1 MTDHDDFHRMLAGW
15 FEADAL
21 SPAPTGGLDRV
32 FDATRRSRP
41 RPAWL
46 AGPGSH
52 WVGDGQT
59 AESSTGDRYLR
70 RLGLSWCTALILLLV
85 LAALAGGAILVGAQ
99 LLHRSS
105 VPAGRLGQLV
115 YGLDGDMYVANWDG
129 TNPVRIA
136 DGASGLGPT
145 ACGSDGGEGRI
156 WSPDGQHLA
165 YRSASGDGCAA
176 TVVIADPTTKA
187 VVSFPGD
194 GWAVSWSPDS
204 TRIATWID
212 VFNTIG
218 IYGVDGVR
226 QALLTVPAGCAE
238 GGDYDPVWSSD
249 GRSLIGRACEVPID
263 SRPPQTLPSTDPRSH
278 EWWAY
283 SPDGARVAYVSLG
296 SLVDA
301 AVDGSQDRVLVTSG
315 VTEPVFRPVWS
326 PTGDRIAF
334 AGAPPEG
341 PDGILANEISVVDVT
356 SGTVT
361 LLASASGTGTVQ
373 LIGFSPDGDL
383 ILFSRTDAG
392 NTSSL
397 WSVHA
402 DGSDPQ
408 LLVSGADWGDWQW
421 LPPGP

>member
-1 MTDHDDFHRMLAGW
+1 MTDHDDFHRMLTGW

-32 FDATRRSRP
+32 FDATRRRRP

-46 AGPGSH
+46 ASPGSH

-59 AESSTGDRYLR
+59 GGSSTGDRFLR
-70 RLGLSWCTALILLLV
+70 RLGLSGSTALILLLV

-99 LLHRSS
+99 LFHRSS
-105 VPAGRLGQLV
+105 VPAGRLGRLA
-115 YGLDGDMYVANWDG
+115 YGLDGYMYVANWDG

-136 DGASGLGPT
+136 DGASGIGPT
-145 ACGSDGGEGRI
+145 DCGSDGGEGRI

-165 YRSASGDGCAA
+165 YRSASGDGCAG

-212 VFNTIG
+212 MFNTIG

-226 QALLTVPAGCAE
+226 QALLTVPPGCAQA
-238 GGDYDPVWSSD
+238 GDYDPVWSSD
-249 GRSLIGRACEVPID
+249 GRSLIGRACEVPVD
-263 SRPPQTLPSTDPRSH
+263 GRPPQTLPSTDPRSH
-278 EWWAY
+278 ESWAY
-283 SPDGARVAYVSLG
+283 SPDAARVSYVSLG

-301 AVDGSQDRVLVTSG
+301 AVDGSQDRVLITSG
-315 VTEPVFRPVWS
+315 VVPAGFRPVWS

-334 AGAPPEG
+334 AGAPPVG
-341 PDGILANEISVVDVT
+341 PDGILPNEISVVDVT

-383 ILFSRTDAG
+383 ILFSRTDAS
-392 NTSSL
+392 NASSL
-397 WSVHA
+397 WSVRA

-408 LLVSGADWGDWQW
+408 LLVSGAEWGDWQW
-421 LPPGP
+421 LPAAP